1 MIYSLEGIMP
11 ADDVET
17 AFNVTAFKVKC
28 LALIDAVPRAKRA
41 AWC

>member
-17 AFNVTAFKVKC
+17 ANVTAFKVKC